1 MQFANSTLTEVKFR
15 KVHENATIPKYTRV
29 SDACLDLVCSID
41 FDILPGETKIV
52 PTGLAIQLP
61 QGFEGRVR
69 GRSGLSS
76 KGIHVHHGTIDEEY
90 RGEIGIIITNS
101 TDTRLRLK
109 KGDRI
114 AQLSVSPVY
123 KIMVLEVEELTETE
137 RGTNG
142 FGSSDKVV
150 A

>member
-1 MQFANSTLTEVKFR
+1 MQFANPTPTEVRFK
-15 KVHENATIPKYTRV
+15 KLYESATVPKYTRA
-29 SDACLDLVCSID
+29 SDACLDFTCSID
-41 FDILPGETKIV
+41 FDILPGETQIV

-69 GRSGLSS
+69 GRSGLSAR
-76 KGIHVHHGTIDEEY
+76 GIHVHHGTIDEEY
-90 RGEIGIIITNS
+90 RGEIGIIMTNN
-101 TDTRLRLK
+101 TDERLHFK

-114 AQLSVSPVY
+114 AQFSICPVF